1 MIPDFIDYREYRSG
15 LMLWNRRRRRLPWRQ
30 DEPNESFHEDNRRYT
45 MPVTPGR
52 RGLAVDPLGAR
63 RTSHDARRSAIAGA
77 AMNVKNLL
85 TLSFDKNVGARDRVF
100 RLASGAAAAS
110 AGWLVHAPL
119 GTAIG
124 LSIAGAVW
132 MATGV
137 LSRCSIY
144 YLLGYSTRP
153 RAQMRST

>member
-1 MIPDFIDYREYRSG
+1 
-15 LMLWNRRRRRLPWRQ
+15 
-30 DEPNESFHEDNRRYT
+30 
-45 MPVTPGR
+45 
-52 RGLAVDPLGAR
+52 
-63 RTSHDARRSAIAGA
+63 
-77 AMNVKNLL
+77 MNAKSLL
-85 TLSFDKNVGARDRVF
+85 TLSFDKNVGPRDRVF
-100 RLASGAAAAS
+100 RLVSGAAVAS

-124 LSIAGAVW
+124 LSIGGAVW

-144 YLLGYSTRP
+144 YLLGYSTCP